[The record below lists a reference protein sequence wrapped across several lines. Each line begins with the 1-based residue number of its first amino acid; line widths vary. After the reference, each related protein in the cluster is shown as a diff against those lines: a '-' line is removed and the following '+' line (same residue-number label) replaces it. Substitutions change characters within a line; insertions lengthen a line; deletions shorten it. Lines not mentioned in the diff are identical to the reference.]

1 MDAVVRQD
9 PLDRA
14 APELVSHVEQL
25 APDAGVAPC
34 RVLRGHA
41 DHEGDQVHRGR
52 WPAAPPVLRAVV
64 LPRDQ
69 GPVPAK
75 NRRRSHQPGELV
87 ERLAPQRLAL
97 HREPA
102 TLSIGQPQP
111 PVPQLLSEHP
121 VLLEQVLDCEL
132 LPTVD
137 PARHDQDEKL
147 ERERELRHPLILSPR
162 PSADNSP
169 DFAE

>member
-1 MDAVVRQD
+1 MRTT
-9 PLDRA
+9 RA
-14 APELVSHVEQL
+14 TRST
-25 APDAGVAPC
+25 GV
-34 RVLRGHA
+34 G
-41 DHEGDQVHRGR
+41 GR
-52 WPAAPPVLRAVV
+52 P
-64 LPRDQ
+64 LPRFFEPSYFRAT
-69 GPVPAK
+69 GVPAK

-87 ERLAPQRLAL
+87 ERLAPQRLAP